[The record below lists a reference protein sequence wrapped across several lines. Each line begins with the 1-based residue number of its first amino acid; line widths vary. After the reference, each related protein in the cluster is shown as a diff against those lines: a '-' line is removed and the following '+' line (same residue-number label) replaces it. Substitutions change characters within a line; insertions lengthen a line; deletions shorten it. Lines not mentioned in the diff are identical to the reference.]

1 MTKNHIMGKPEA
13 RAPVVGMLHAKSTQ
27 VEAEEAMKIIFSVA
41 KNCWKKCVSQKPF
54 KIWVEH

>member
-1 MTKNHIMGKPEA
+1 MGKPEA